1 VRLKV
6 VLGCRAGTSLPLNVS
21 YHLASAIYRAIER
34 ADARLSLELHVP
46 NRPKFFTFSKLFVPK
61 KNFRIDGE
69 KLIIED
75 EEVHFFF
82 SSLRDELAAMLVE
95 GLLRRPEMRIA
106 GSDFS
111 VLGIEVL
118 EEKEIGGEERFVTLS
133 PVYATKAVNGKA
145 LDLYP
150 LQREFY
156 DVLSGNLLKK
166 YALFYGRKPEN
177 PEIAF
182 EVESFKP
189 KRFLVKD
196 TWHRCCEMVFRARGD
211 PKLIEIGYKAG
222 FGSKNSMGFGMV
234 KIASKKFGGG
244 R

>member
-1 VRLKV
+1 MRLKV

-118 EEKEIGGEERFVTLS
+118 EEKEIGREERFVTLS

-150 LQREFY
+150 TQKEFY
-156 DVLSGNLLKK
+156 EVLLRNLIRK
-166 YALFYGRKPEN
+166 YAIFYGKQPEN
-177 PEIAF
+177 PKLKFKI
-182 EVESFKP
+182 ESFKP
-189 KRFLVKD
+189 KRIQIKD
-196 TWHRCCEMVFRARGD
+196 TWHRCCEMTFEAEGN
-211 PKLIEIGYKAG
+211 PELLELGYKAG
-222 FGSKNSMGFGMV
+222 FGGKNSMGFGMV
-234 KIASKKFGGG
+234 KLA
-244 R
+244 